1 MPLFTS
7 SRQLQKKEKATPEG
21 GRTTEGSPET
31 APAAAD
37 AADEAGTDT
46 TTGEGRPRGERADG
60 TGTPA
65 DGGPGSTDDAPAARG
80 WRAKYPAAALYVKH
94 GTTVLAA
101 ALVLAALL
109 LPNEINR
116 LTLGAFL
123 RIPGEAIFGVAFL
136 LILPPKAK
144 RAAATVMGAVLGLL
158 TVLKFIDMG
167 FYQFLDRPFD
177 LVLDWVL
184 FDDAEAFLE
193 DSVGKAGAV
202 VAVIGVVVLVVL
214 LLVLTAL
221 AVRRLSR
228 IVLMHSQVAMRTT
241 LTLGTVWF
249 TLAALAVPGDGVPVA
264 AKITAGLVNNRVEQ
278 VGDGLKDERVF
289 AKEAA
294 HDKFEGTPPDR
305 LLTGL
310 RGKDVIFA
318 FVESYGRDAIENP
331 EMSSGVNRALA
342 DGKERLEGAGFSSRS
357 GWLTSPVTGS
367 GSWMA
372 HATFMSGLW
381 IDNQQ
386 RYRTLTSSDRF
397 TLTRAF
403 RRTGDWRTAGMM
415 PGVTKAWPEGKFYGL
430 DHVYDSR
437 EMGYKGPKFSW
448 SPVPD
453 QYTMSA
459 YERLESG
466 KKDRKPLMTEIILAT
481 SHNPWAPLP
490 KMIGWDEV
498 GDGSVYHRIKK
509 EGKDPKD
516 VWRDE
521 RKVRQEYARSVQYS
535 MHTLTSYLEKYGDD
549 DTVLVVLGDHQPVP
563 TVVGNHASRDVPIS
577 IVARD
582 EKVMDRISDWDW
594 ADGLK
599 PGKESPVWRMDKFRD
614 RFMTAYGPDGGS
626 RKADDSGKPEQPDD
640 SGKAKQPEDSGK
652 AEQPEDSGKSD
663 DSGKKE

>member
-7 SRQLQKKEKATPEG
+7 SRRLQKKDEATPEG
-21 GRTTEGSPET
+21 GLTDSSESARTET
-31 APAAAD
+31 AVDEEAGTETAGTRAAAD
-37 AADEAGTDT
+37 EGADKGAAGGAAATGAAAAG
-46 TTGEGRPRGERADG
+46 GESS
-60 TGTPA
+60 
-65 DGGPGSTDDAPAARG
+65 GGVRG
-80 WRAKYPAAALYVKH
+80 WRAKYPTAARWTKH
-94 GTTVLAA
+94 GTS
-101 ALVLAALL
+101 VLAALL
-109 LPNEINR
+109 VFAALVLPNEMDR

-123 RIPGEAIFGVAFL
+123 RIPGEAIFGVAL
-136 LILPPKAK
+136 LLVLPPRAR
-144 RAAATVMGAVLGLL
+144 RAAATAMGAALGLL
-158 TVLKFIDMG
+158 TVLKFFDMG
-167 FYQFLDRPFD
+167 FYEFLDRPFD

-184 FDDAEAFLE
+184 FDDAESFLE
-193 DSVGKAGAV
+193 DSVGKAGAIA
-202 VAVIGVVVLVVL
+202 AVIGVVVLIIA
-214 LLVLTAL
+214 LLVLNAL
-221 AVRRLSR
+221 AVRRLGP
-228 IVLMHSQVAMRTT
+228 IVLRDSRLATRTT
-241 LTLGTVWF
+241 LALGTAWF
-249 TLAALAVPGDGVPVA
+249 TLAALQIPGIDVPVA
-264 AKITAGLVNNRVEQ
+264 SKITAGLVNNRIEQ
-278 VGDGLKDERVF
+278 VGDGLKDERIF

-294 HDKFEGTPPDR
+294 HDKFENTPPDE

-331 EMSSGVNRALA
+331 EMSAGVNAGLA
-342 DGKERLEGAGFSSRS
+342 EGQASLEGAGFSSRS

-386 RYRTLTSSDRF
+386 RYRTLTSSDRL

-403 RRTGDWRTAGMM
+403 RRTDDWRTAGMM

-453 QYTMSA
+453 QYTMKA

-466 KKDRKPLMTEIILAT
+466 KKNRKPLMSEIILAT

-490 KMIGWDEV
+490 KMVDWDEL

-509 EGKDPKD
+509 AGKDPKD

-521 RKVRQEYARSVQYS
+521 RQVRQEYARSVRYS
-535 MHTLTSYLEKYGDD
+535 MKTLTSYLEKYGHD

-563 TVVGNHASRDVPIS
+563 TVVGNHASRDVPVSVI
-577 IVARD
+577 AKDD
-582 EKVMDRISDWDW
+582 EVMDRIDDWNW
-594 ADGLK
+594 KDGLR
-599 PGKESPVWRMDKFRD
+599 PDKETPVWRMDKFRD
-614 RFMTAYGPDGGS
+614 RFMTAYGPDGDKPG
-626 RKADDSGKPEQPDD
+626 KDVSGKGGSEDGK
-640 SGKAKQPEDSGK
+640 SGKDEADEGRSG
-652 AEQPEDSGKSD
+652 D
-663 DSGKKE
+663 GKKD

>member
-7 SRQLQKKEKATPEG
+7 SRRLQKQDEATPEG
-21 GRTTEGSPET
+21 ASTDASPESVRTET
-31 APAAAD
+31 AADEEAAAGEGAAAD
-37 AADEAGTDT
+37 TETAAAK
-46 TTGEGRPRGERADG
+46 
-60 TGTPA
+60 
-65 DGGPGSTDDAPAARG
+65 GGASGGVRG
-80 WRAKYPAAALYVKH
+80 WRAEYPAAARWTKH

-101 ALVLAALL
+101 LLVYVALVL
-109 LPNEINR
+109 PNEMDR

-123 RIPGEAIFGVAFL
+123 RIPGEAIFGVAL
-136 LILPPKAK
+136 LLVLPP
-144 RAAATVMGAVLGLL
+144 RARRGTATAMGAALGLL
-158 TVLKFIDMG
+158 TVLKFFDMG
-167 FYQFLDRPFD
+167 FYEFLDRPFD

-184 FDDAEAFLE
+184 FDDAESFLE
-193 DSVGKAGAV
+193 DTVGKAGAIA
-202 VAVIGVVVLVVL
+202 AVIGLVVL
-214 LLVLTAL
+214 IIALLVLSAL
-221 AVRRLSR
+221 AVRRLGP
-228 IVLMHSQVAMRTT
+228 IVLRDIRLATRTT
-241 LTLGTVWF
+241 LALATAWF
-249 TLAALAVPGDGVPVA
+249 TLATLQIPGIDVPVA
-264 AKITAGLVNNRVEQ
+264 SKITAGLVNNRIEQ
-278 VGDGLKDERVF
+278 VGDGLEDERIF

-294 HDKFEGTPPDR
+294 HDKFENTPPDE

-318 FVESYGRDAIENP
+318 FIESYGRDAIENP
-331 EMSSGVNRALA
+331 EMSAGVNAGLA

-386 RYRTLTSSDRF
+386 RYRTLTSSDRL

-403 RRTGDWRTAGMM
+403 RRTEDWRTAGMM

-453 QYTMSA
+453 QYTMKA

-466 KKDRKPLMTEIILAT
+466 KKNRKPLMSEIILAT

-509 EGKDPKD
+509 AGKDPKD

-521 RKVRQEYARSVQYS
+521 RQVRREYARSVRYS
-535 MHTLTSYLEKYGDD
+535 MKTLTSYLEKYGHD
-549 DTVLVVLGDHQPVP
+549 DTVLVVLGDHQPNP
-563 TVVGNHASRDVPIS
+563 TVVGNHASRDVPVSVI
-577 IVARD
+577 AKD
-582 EKVMDRISDWDW
+582 DKVMDRIHDWNW
-594 ADGLK
+594 KDGLRPDK
-599 PGKESPVWRMDKFRD
+599 DTPVWRMDKFRD
-614 RFMTAYGPDGGS
+614 RFMTAYGPDGDSVSSGTGT
-626 RKADDSGKPEQPDD
+626 ADGDKPGKEGSGKEGSGEGE
-640 SGKAKQPEDSGK
+640 SGKDKGDE
-652 AEQPEDSGKSD
+652 GKSGG
-663 DSGKKE
+663 GKKD